1 MIEDDLDDIIKKKLQ
16 EHEEDYDAN
25 SWSGLMEKMDQIDFD
40 ESIKRKLT
48 NHQEN
53 YDHASWT
60 QLSSRMDEINV
71 SGEVSKVKGIKEQLL
86 AHRETVMESHWQI
99 LKAEL
104 EALEQ
109 RRYRLWGTKAIEAVT
124 ILLLLWTFINF
135 GPIFNS
141 EQINSASSIQ
151 LDYAIDP
158 AYETEDYWTE
168 YEEVS
173 SFDVIQTAPKAEQAF
188 NNLVDD
194 AYVGT
199 SAINRTRAGL
209 RRRADLDQN
218 TRSNDQFES
227 EFITTINQLDQA
239 ILDRSS
245 DKIQLVEVSTSA
257 LFTSTNSDLSLLKLG
272 LIQPLDIVLTH
283 DHPTSDLYLIEQ
295 SEDKSYLNK
304 NDGLWFSIN
313 YSADI
318 NLINSGFNLG
328 FARSQLSSGLLG
340 HTGGLSLSWQ
350 KGIVEI
356 QSGFRLS
363 QKAHSPKLLRS
374 FTQASD
380 FSVLEHNL
388 ELIEFTQAQIPIT
401 VKFHALNASKS
412 HIYGFVGVTGNTIL
426 DYDFTVEKT
435 VQPSTRVRPTDFNAI
450 VDLTDLPAGFS
461 EGGSFRY
468 NTNFT
473 GVIGFGVESS
483 IADKISYYV
492 QPQYQHQFGG
502 ELNNYVSRIGTISVE
517 TGVKL
522 KF

>member
-194 AYVGT
+194 AC
-199 SAINRTRAGL
+199 
-209 RRRADLDQN
+209 
-218 TRSNDQFES
+218 
-227 EFITTINQLDQA
+227 
-239 ILDRSS
+239 
-245 DKIQLVEVSTSA
+245 
-257 LFTSTNSDLSLLKLG
+257 LLY
-272 LIQPLDIVLTH
+272 
-283 DHPTSDLYLIEQ
+283 TSDA
-295 SEDKSYLNK
+295 
-304 NDGLWFSIN
+304 
-313 YSADI
+313 AD
-318 NLINSGFNLG
+318 
-328 FARSQLSSGLLG
+328 
-340 HTGGLSLSWQ
+340 
-350 KGIVEI
+350 E
-356 QSGFRLS
+356 
-363 QKAHSPKLLRS
+363 
-374 FTQASD
+374 
-380 FSVLEHNL
+380 
-388 ELIEFTQAQIPIT
+388 
-401 VKFHALNASKS
+401 
-412 HIYGFVGVTGNTIL
+412 
-426 DYDFTVEKT
+426 
-435 VQPSTRVRPTDFNAI
+435 
-450 VDLTDLPAGFS
+450 
-461 EGGSFRY
+461 
-468 NTNFT
+468 
-473 GVIGFGVESS
+473 
-483 IADKISYYV
+483 
-492 QPQYQHQFGG
+492 
-502 ELNNYVSRIGTISVE
+502 
-517 TGVKL
+517 
-522 KF
+522 